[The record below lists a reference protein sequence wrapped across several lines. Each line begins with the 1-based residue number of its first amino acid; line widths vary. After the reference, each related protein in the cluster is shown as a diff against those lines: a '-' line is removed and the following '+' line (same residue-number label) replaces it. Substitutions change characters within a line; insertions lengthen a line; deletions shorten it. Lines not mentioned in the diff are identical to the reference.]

1 MLRPPMW
8 DLAQFTARPLRFP
21 QHYVETW
28 SCSSAPRFA
37 IVTPSLNHDAFITAT
52 IQSVLDQ
59 HYPAVDYLVKDA
71 GSTDGTIAILQSYGA
86 RLRWLSEPDQG
97 QAHAVNVG
105 FRHVRGELM
114 AWLNSD
120 DMLAPGSLVAVAKFF
135 QANPEVDLVY
145 GHRIFIDHG
154 GREIGRA
161 VLPRHDCA
169 ALRRADYVPQ
179 ESLFWRRRVWERLGG
194 LDESFHYALDWD
206 FLLRAQSAGFR
217 IVRLPRFLGCFR
229 IHERQKTS
237 ARLELGLAEQS
248 VLRARWV
255 APDWTWPDI
264 HGGLARYM
272 LRQHAYQYAWRLG
285 LLRH

>member
-1 MLRPPMW
+1 MW
-8 DLAQFTARPLRFP
+8 DLAQFAARPLRFP
-21 QHYVETW
+21 RRYAEIW
-28 SCSSAPRFA
+28 SYTPTPRFA
-37 IVTPSLNHDAFITAT
+37 IVTPSLNHADFIKAT
-52 IQSVLDQ
+52 IDSIFDQ

-105 FRHVRGELM
+105 FRHVQGELM

-120 DMLAPGSLVAVAKFF
+120 DMLAPGALVTVAKFF
-135 QANPEVDLVY
+135 QANPEVDIVY
-145 GHRIFIDHG
+145 GHRIFVDHAG
-154 GREIGRA
+154 CEIGRA
-161 VLPRHDCA
+161 VLPPHDGA

-179 ESLFWRRRVWERLGG
+179 ESLFWRRAVWERLGG

-206 FLLRAQSAGFR
+206 FLLRAQSAGFQ
-217 IVRLPRFLGCFR
+217 IARLPRFLGCFR

-237 ARLELGLAEQS
+237 ARLELGLAEQAI
-248 VLRARWV
+248 LRARWV
-255 APDWTWPDI
+255 APDWTWSGIYRD
-264 HGGLARYM
+264 LAPYM